1 MNALKCYLKII
12 ILYALIPLKLF
23 SQDDLLAYVPGSVC
37 RNYINIAG
45 NTNINHF
52 EFRLDF
58 PLHQIF
64 SVDNTSLASEQNTGL
79 YEIPL
84 PVKSFEAG
92 NQLLYNDFLTLLKAN
107 LYPKIIIGIGY
118 NQLLGFLEGENYT
131 VQNIRITLAGVTKEY
146 PVSCI
151 VNSCSDNLVYISGYK
166 HIKLTDFNINPP
178 EKFQGLVK
186 VENEVMINFGFV
198 FLFRNENKILKN

>member
-1 MNALKCYLKII
+1 MKAFKWHLI
-12 ILYALIPLKLF
+12 ILLAGALIPLKLF
-23 SQDDLLAYVPGSVC
+23 SQDDLLAYVPGIVC
-37 RNYINIAG
+37 RNYINIVG
-45 NTNINHF
+45 NTNLNRF

-64 SVDNTSLASEQNTGL
+64 SVENSSLNSNQHTGL

-84 PVKSFEAG
+84 PIKSFEAS
-92 NQLLYNDFLTLLKAN
+92 NQLLYRDFLMLLKEN
-107 LYPKIIIGIGY
+107 LHPKIIIGIGY
-118 NQLLGFLEGENYT
+118 HQLLEFLEGETYT
-131 VQNIRITLAGVTKEY
+131 VQNIKITLAGVTKEY

-151 VNSCSDNLVYISGYK
+151 VNSCSDNLVYITGYK
-166 HIKLTDFNINPP
+166 NFKLTDFNIDPP

-198 FLFRNENKILKN
+198 FLFMNETQALKN